1 MPSGH
6 TLSSHDRILEAA
18 KQLFASRGY
27 ENTSTAVIARA
38 ANTSESQMMKH
49 FGSKEGLLEAIF
61 DQGWLKMKFF
71 FRGIQELHSGA
82 EKLSTLLDLMVATL
96 DRDPEL
102 KGLMLLEG
110 RRIRKEGH
118 MVMMTSG
125 YQEFIHVVDAIL
137 AEMRAGGELRPDFDL
152 QAVRSA
158 LVGMFEAMLRDQVLA
173 QRMGY
178 PANYSSAEIRK
189 IFPSILHAL
198 GPSANQR

>member
-1 MPSGH
+1 VH
-6 TLSSHDRILEAA
+6 TGQPASSRQRILEAA

-27 ENTSTAVIARA
+27 DNTSTAVIARA
-38 ANTSESQMMKH
+38 ANTSESQLMKH

-61 DQGWLKMKFF
+61 DQGWEKMKFF
-71 FRGIQELHSGA
+71 FRAIHELQSGA

-110 RRIRKEGH
+110 RRVRKEGH

-125 YQEFIHVVDAIL
+125 YREFIRVVDAIL
-137 AEMRAGGELRPDFDL
+137 AEMRATRELREDFDL

-158 LVGMFEAMLRDQVLA
+158 LVGMFEATLRDQLLA

-189 IFPSILHAL
+189 IFPSILAAL
-198 GPSANQR
+198 APPP